1 MSWMGVVGQSASG
14 LFKTFK
20 LYQLDVRPVLFLQ
33 KNRVHMHL
41 HASFLWY
48 SMIKGCN
55 SNYLL
60 LSLPNLVVDC
70 GDPGDPYG
78 GYRHLATDTKYQA
91 KVTYTCKADH
101 HLEGDESQTCQAD
114 GQWSGTKPVCLGMH
128 SWLNKIFLMT
138 SLRWATFSW
147 YQTKKNIDFLLGT
160 FRFVPKKAFLISSV
174 ESPRKDYHIF
184 QL

>member
-1 MSWMGVVGQSASG
+1 MDFQKAS
-14 LFKTFK
+14 F
-20 LYQLDVRPVLFLQ
+20 YQLDVRPVLFLQ
-33 KNRVHMHL
+33 KNRVHKHL

-48 SMIKGCN
+48 SIIKGCN

-128 SWLNKIFLMT
+128 S
-138 SLRWATFSW
+138 
-147 YQTKKNIDFLLGT
+147 
-160 FRFVPKKAFLISSV
+160 
-174 ESPRKDYHIF
+174 
-184 QL
+184 

>member
-1 MSWMGVVGQSASG
+1 
-14 LFKTFK
+14 
-20 LYQLDVRPVLFLQ
+20 
-33 KNRVHMHL
+33 MHL

-48 SMIKGCN
+48 SIIKGCN

-138 SLRWATFSW
+138 SLRWATFLS
-147 YQTKKNIDFLLGT
+147 TKQKIYWFPTRDVSFCAEKSISDFLRG
-160 FRFVPKKAFLISSV
+160 ISSKRL
-174 ESPRKDYHIF
+174 PHIPTIVPSS
-184 QL
+184 